1 MSMHKS
7 LKLKNKLVRR
17 RNVLKREERIQ
28 ELAKAGKWKEGDPV
42 FGLPKI
48 FIDSSG
54 LVQVIREDK
63 TPREITVAQE
73 EAPES
78 QE

>member
-1 MSMHKS
+1 MSVHKS
-7 LKLKNKLVRR
+7 LKIGNKLVRR
-17 RNVLKREERIQ
+17 RNVLRREERIM

-48 FIDSSG
+48 FIDASG

-63 TPREITVAQE
+63 TPRTITQPAPSSSGE
-73 EAPES
+73 E
-78 QE
+78 